1 MFLLKFASNS
11 KPKKRGLFSTLLLGM
26 FLLFL
31 FQNFQPIPL
40 ERLKPEAA
48 WARVASPTDGSAD
61 MRRLAPPRAQPHAQE
76 VIATPHSGQDMN
88 SISQDWMSRQVH
100 LITGGAEER
109 MLADFN
115 KKMNR
120 MFKFEDE
127 TGEEYPE
134 SVYPSSDDA
143 SDDAKSDSSA
153 GGEKQGSRKG
163 GGRMPASIAKE
174 RIRERTKAQQERDYL
189 GFRPTSM
196 QFTAVNRLQLSLRNR
211 TRVSCQ
217 FEGANVKWDVS
228 RPINERFDVSFGHET
243 SDARSTLRLN
253 YSW

>member
-1 MFLLKFASNS
+1 MSKFGSLS
-11 KPKKRGLFSTLLLGM
+11 KKRKSGLFSTLLLGM

-31 FQNFQPIPL
+31 FQNFHPIPL
-40 ERLKPEAA
+40 DRLKPEVA
-48 WARVASPTDGSAD
+48 WANVVSPSDGSAD
-61 MRRLAPPRAQPHAQE
+61 MRKLAPTRAQPHAHE
-76 VIATPHSGQDMN
+76 VIAAPHSGQDMN
-88 SISQDWMSRQVH
+88 SISQDWMSRQAH

-120 MFKFEDE
+120 IFKFEDE
-127 TGEEYPE
+127 PGEEYPE
-134 SVYPSSDDA
+134 SGYPTSEDPVDESKPD
-143 SDDAKSDSSA
+143 SSDSS
-153 GGEKQGSRKG
+153 QGNGKKSSRKV
-163 GGRMPASIAKE
+163 GGRQPASIAKIKTE
-174 RIRERTKAQQERDYL
+174 NDYL
-189 GFRPTSM
+189 GFRPTAM
-196 QFTAVNRLQLSLRNR
+196 QLTAVNRLQLSLRNR